1 MRKFSQWF
9 FIIGSFVFLYW
20 YMPIALS
27 DNKVAL
33 GEMATIGINVLGFI
47 VNFAN
52 FVSAKLEKVI
62 ERMKR
67 LLTQRAPDLWDS
79 APLESESTPE
89 ADTPAGHLSTPPTSR

>member
-33 GEMATIGINVLGFI
+33 GEMAAIGINVLCFI

-52 FVSAKLEKVI
+52 FVSAKLEK
-62 ERMKR
+62 
-67 LLTQRAPDLWDS
+67 
-79 APLESESTPE
+79 
-89 ADTPAGHLSTPPTSR
+89 AG